1 MKKNLSKLFAMA
13 LALIMVMA
21 LTVPA
26 MAATITITNS
36 AKGETYN
43 VYKIF
48 DVTMGT
54 EPICGKEEGAE
65 HTHDASCY
73 NVAYTIAEGDDWY
86 DVVSDYAAD
95 EGKGMVLT
103 ESTTDG
109 QYNVTVTDD
118 FDPADFATEL
128 SENISGKA
136 ITETGTGTGAALDI
150 TVEKAGYY
158 FVDTTLGSLCSL
170 LTSGESV
177 TLVEKNS
184 IPSLE
189 KFVEEDSKTDDAW
202 GESATADYG
211 QTVDFWLS
219 VNTGTNAATAADN
232 KTGVDADYTIND
244 VIPANMTLVGTD
256 DDYITIEGWTK
267 DTDYTETYN
276 AESRTLTIILKQA
289 KLATLG
295 ENADIEIYYSATLN
309 NTAAAGVVE
318 TNTATLTYKAQK
330 FTDTATVVT
339 YSIGGTSEAATI
351 TKVDGADQSPLA
363 GVKFVL
369 KNQTTGKYATFDTD
383 MKLSG
388 WVDTQASATELVTN
402 ENGNIFAYGLD
413 ADTYILTET
422 ETLPGYNLLDDTITA
437 VINENGTVN
446 YDYTNDAEDVP
457 ANTIE
462 IENNTGSILPSTGG
476 MGTTLFYTIGGVLVV
491 AAGVLLVT
499 KKRMN
504 NMEG

>member
-73 NVAYTIAEGDDWY
+73 NIAYTIAEGDDWY
-86 DVVSDYAAD
+86 GTVNTYATD
-95 EGKGMVLT
+95 ENGMKLT

-109 QYNVTVTDD
+109 VYIVSVTDA
-118 FDPADFATEL
+118 FDAAAFAATLGNNTTGKTADM
-128 SENISGKA
+128 
-136 ITETGTGTGAALDI
+136 TGTGTGEALTI
-150 TVEKAGYY
+150 TVDEAGYY

-170 LTSGESV
+170 LTSDQSV
-177 TLVEKNS
+177 ALVEKNS

-232 KTGVDADYTIND
+232 KTGVDADYTITD

-267 DTDYTETYN
+267 DTDYTETYD
-276 AESRTLTIILKQA
+276 AEARTLTIILKQA

-309 NTAAAGVVE
+309 NTAAAGVAE

-351 TKVDGADQSPLA
+351 TKVDGETRDALP

-369 KNQTTGKYATFDTD
+369 MKGNQYATFDD
-383 MKLSG
+383 GLKLTG
-388 WVDTQASATELVTN
+388 WVNEQEDATELVTDDS
-402 ENGNIFAYGLD
+402 GNIFAYGLD
-413 ADTYILTET
+413 ADTYTLKET
-422 ETLPGYNLLDDTITA
+422 YTLPGYNLLDDTITA
-437 VINENGTVN
+437 VINEDGTVK
-446 YDYTNDAEDVP
+446 YDYTNDAEDTP

>member
-1 MKKNLSKLFAMA
+1 MKNLSKLFAMA
-13 LALIMVMA
+13 LALIMTMA

-26 MAATITITNS
+26 MAADITITNS
-36 AKGETYN
+36 ALGETYS

-48 DVTMGT
+48 DVT
-54 EPICGKEEGAE
+54 KAEGATDE
-65 HTHDASCY
+65 SGY
-73 NVAYTIAEGDDWY
+73 AYTIDGDSVWY
-86 DVVSDYAAD
+86 ETVNTYATD
-95 EGKGMVLT
+95 ENGMKLT

-109 QYNVTVTDD
+109 VYIVSVTDA
-118 FDPADFATEL
+118 FNAANFAATLGNNTTGKTAD
-128 SENISGKA
+128 K
-136 ITETGTGTGAALDI
+136 TGTGTGEALTI
-150 TVEKAGYY
+150 TVDEAGYY

-170 LTSGESV
+170 LTSDQSV
-177 TLVEKNS
+177 ALVEKNS

-232 KTGVDADYTIND
+232 KTGVDADYTITD

-256 DDYITIEGWTK
+256 DDYITIEGWSK

-276 AESRTLTIILKQA
+276 AETRTLTIILKQA

-339 YSIGGTSEAATI
+339 YSIGGTAEGATI

-476 MGTTLFYTIGGVLVV
+476 MGTTLFYTIGGLLVV
-491 AAGVLLVT
+491 CAGVLLVT
-499 KKRMN
+499 KKRMHD
-504 NMEG
+504 MEG